1 MGKPINQNNNG
12 NVNLTGKAV
21 KWDGPNI
28 PCLDLCTGDTVTTVV
43 YKIGQRV
50 CELVTSYEELE
61 DLDFQ
66 CILDYCTSCPKDY
79 SIKAIIQLLLDNDCK
94 IQDLITGLEN
104 QINNINN
111 AGIVLS
117 LNLKCIEDELLL
129 ICRDITTYT
138 INDLLQCF
146 INIICDHETSIQA
159 QATRILTLEQ
169 LICSLQDIV
178 VNGEY
183 NEPDLT
189 NACING
195 GTPTEHHIFTGL
207 LADEVCDIRT
217 DLGTTAEV
225 QDAISNACITD
236 FLTDPDIIRNPTNL
250 AQDETNKWIVLCAA
264 LDRLKDIEEN
274 CCSPVCDDIKIG
286 FSATYSEIDEEYSLS
301 FNNGVG
307 TFIPPGFT
315 DCGTTI
321 TFTDQHS
328 NTFTIIS
335 PITNGAVIVVPQGS
349 LFVTDPVTVTINTC
363 FEHTNGLQCIDCFVQ
378 TIPSQEVG
386 CKICKLCAVGDETAH
401 IQVTYTTLAS
411 ATPVTVTLYGGAC
424 LSFDL
429 PDEAPTIT
437 QIVVLSGTISLV
449 ADPEADCTDI
459 VLPTPVEE
467 SCWFFEF
474 PPDTTPLSYNIDS
487 IIVDDVQIDIAAEE
501 CFSSITYSSLTIAN
515 GVFPLTGTVFSYAL
529 VPPDVDVMGL
539 TVNVPASGLP
549 PLYVVD
555 SDACTSNYYTFT
567 QVAGA
572 GSALYDVPSQ
582 MCLSYALVGGKVGLL
597 LTILGQ
603 DPSIIPEIELKHS
616 DTSNTKVWIKGTLT
630 TPCNCP
636 V

>member
-28 PCLDLCTGDTVTTVV
+28 PCLDLCTGDTITTVV

-159 QATRILTLEQ
+159 QAARILTLEQ

-207 LADEVCDIRT
+207 LADEACDIRT
-217 DLGTTAEV
+217 DLGTTSEV

-264 LDRLKDIEEN
+264 LERLKDIEEN

-286 FSATYSEIDEEYSLS
+286 FTATYSEIDNEYTLT
-301 FNNGVG
+301 FNNGTG

-315 DCGTTI
+315 DCGSEI
-321 TFTDQHS
+321 TLADQHG
-328 NTFTIIS
+328 NILTVGITL
-335 PITNGAVIVVPQGS
+335 TNGAVIVVSGGS
-349 LFVTDPVTVTINTC
+349 LFVTDPVTATINTC

-386 CKICKLCAVGDETAH
+386 CKICKLCAVGDETAQILVIYH
-401 IQVTYTTLAS
+401 TLAS

-429 PDEAPTIT
+429 PDEAPTIDT
-437 QIVVLSGTISLV
+437 IVVLSGTISLV

-459 VLPTPVEE
+459 VLPTPIAS
-467 SCWFFEF
+467 SCWFFEI
-474 PPDTTPLSYNIDS
+474 PIETRNIGTLIGLIECVAPDSVLVTPTSAGVVLPTYNTLITSQGEYTISGVCLNYTANLPAIKVRASLPTDLPL
-487 IIVDDVQIDIAAEE
+487 IV
-501 CFSSITYSSLTIAN
+501 S
-515 GVFPLTGTVFSYAL
+515 
-529 VPPDVDVMGL
+529 
-539 TVNVPASGLP
+539 
-549 PLYVVD
+549 D
-555 SDACTSNYYTFT
+555 SDACASNYYEVILSDTNVET
-567 QVAGA
+567 SDV
-572 GSALYDVPSQ
+572 LYLGTAV
-582 MCLSYALVGGKVGLL
+582 VGGKVGFYLEL
-597 LTILGQ
+597 IGQ
-603 DPSIIPEIELKHS
+603 IPGEIPEIELIS
-616 DTSNTKVWIKGTLT
+616 AENTSYWIKGQTNL
-630 TPCNCP
+630 CACP
-636 V
+636 S

>member
-159 QATRILTLEQ
+159 QAARILTLEQ

-424 LSFDL
+424 LTFDL

-437 QIVVLSGTISLV
+437 SVVVLSGTIELQVDGDTDCSVDLV
-449 ADPEADCTDI
+449 IPDPIE
-459 VLPTPVEE
+459 PT
-467 SCWFFEF
+467 CWFFELPIETRNIGIKAVAF
-474 PPDTTPLSYNIDS
+474 GTAPDSVVLSVYDCGIVLPQYNSLVMSMGTFAIS
-487 IIVDDVQIDIAAEE
+487 GDI
-501 CFSSITYSSLTIAN
+501 
-515 GVFPLTGTVFSYAL
+515 FSYSFGG
-529 VPPDVDVMGL
+529 VDVDVSAVL
-539 TVNVPASGLP
+539 PVGLP
-549 PLYVVD
+549 PSVTD
-555 SDACTSNYYTFT
+555 SDACASNYY
-567 QVAGA
+567 
-572 GSALYDVPSQ
+572 DVILDDNQLELTEP
-582 MCLSYALVGGKVGLL
+582 MCFGTAVTGGKVGFYLE
-597 LTILGQ
+597 ILGQ
-603 DPSIIPEIELKHS
+603 VAGEVPEIELIS
-616 DTSNTKVWIKGTLT
+616 AEGTSYWIKGQANACT
-630 TPCNCP
+630 CP
-636 V
+636 S